1 MIMKRANQLNLVRL
15 RQLWP
20 ARHKSSQVFFTAI
33 LSAPAFLLLSLSE
46 LAPIATNR
54 LAIFDQSAAA
64 QTIIEWDNQ
73 ALADEGDR
81 LLELGK
87 LQRQQG
93 QLSKAIAAWRGAIE
107 YYKQVNDQATIG
119 HTYSLIGDA
128 YVAMNRMESARIAY
142 QKRLHYATTL
152 DVGIGKIAAHNNL
165 GTIAALPGDGVS
177 PAKEY
182 ANEALYLSRRY
193 GYDNHQGRAIALNTI
208 GLLEAQRGQHL
219 RAIKLYYR
227 SMPNRYGIWDRQGEA
242 YSLVYSG
249 DSYLA
254 LEEYDT
260 AISDYGL
267 ALVLAKQTK
276 DLELQ
281 ALILD
286 RMVSPYLDKFDPN
299 YYRAEDILLER
310 LAIAQTQADRAT
322 EAIVYRQLGGLY
334 FFLDLPHKAQP
345 AFQKA
350 LEIAH
355 DVNDQTTV
363 REAYL
368 GLETLKRS

>member
-1 MIMKRANQLNLVRL
+1 MMQATKLSLERL
-15 RQLWP
+15 REKFGLGLPQVP
-20 ARHKSSQVFFTAI
+20 KARQISGYA
-33 LSAPAFLLLSLSE
+33 LLLLSIGG
-46 LAPIATNR
+46 LAPIT
-54 LAIFDQSAAA
+54 AIGLVQPASA
-64 QTIIEWDNQ
+64 QRIIEWDNQ
-73 ALADEGDR
+73 TIADEGDR

-93 QLSKAIAAWRGAIE
+93 EPKKALTSWYGAIE
-107 YYKQVNDQATIG
+107 HYKRVNDEAAIG
-119 HTYSLIGDA
+119 HTLSLIGDI
-128 YVAMNRMESARIAY
+128 YVAMNRMESARLAY
-142 QKRLHYATTL
+142 HKRLHYATTL
-152 DVGIGKIAAHNNL
+152 DVPIGKIAANNNL
-165 GTIAALPGDGVS
+165 GTIAAVPGHGVS

-182 ANEALYLSRRY
+182 ANEALYLSRPY
-193 GYDNHQGRAIALNTI
+193 GYDNHQGRAIALNTL
-208 GLLEAQRGQHL
+208 GRLEAQRGQHL
-219 RAIKLYYR
+219 KAIKLYYR

-242 YSLVYSG
+242 YTLIYSG

-260 AISDYGL
+260 AISEYGL
-267 ALVLAKQTK
+267 ALVLAKQTR
-276 DLELQ
+276 DADLQ

-310 LAIAQTQADRAT
+310 LAIAKKQNDRAN
-322 EAIVYRQLGGLY
+322 EAILYRQLGGLY
-334 FFLDLPHKAQP
+334 FFLDLPHKARP

-350 LEIAH
+350 MDLGHAI
-355 DVNDQTTV
+355 NDQTTV